1 MNTYRKIVITITLLA
16 LLALAVVPAFAQ
28 SATVTWTEE
37 DINSSYRVTNPAR
50 RSVTNVSVDL
60 QPEQVVVN
68 ATVTLRGKTPVDV
81 VTTLTPSISNGR
93 IFWTVTA
100 VTKDG
105 QPVSQDILNQINA
118 SITSSWRHYVKEHG
132 RPGRVTAIE
141 ITDDTVTITYSR
153 SR

>member
-1 MNTYRKIVITITLLA
+1 MNAFRKTVVTVTLLA
-16 LLALAVVPAFAQ
+16 LLALAVVPVFAQ
-28 SATVTWTEE
+28 SAASVTWTEE
-37 DINSSYRVTNPAR
+37 DINNSYRVTNPAR

-60 QPEQVVVN
+60 QPGQVVVN

-81 VTTLTPSISNGR
+81 VTTLTPSVSNGR

-105 QPVSQDILNQINA
+105 QPVSQAILNQINA
-118 SITSSWRHYVKEHG
+118 SITSSWRSYVKEHG

-141 ITDDTVTITYSR
+141 ITDDVTITYSR
-153 SR
+153 